1 MKIKDI
7 MSREVVS
14 LNANDSVEHAAE
26 MMRNYNIGSIPV
38 CDGEKVIGII
48 TDRDIAIRS
57 VADGQNFKNQKV
69 REIMTSNPVCASCQ
83 MSIDEAGRIMSERQ
97 IRRLPIVDKE
107 NLVGMV
113 SLGDL
118 AIDPKLS
125 SEAGDVLTE
134 ISEPSSQEF

>member
-26 MMRNYNIGSIPV
+26 MMRNYNIGSVPV

-69 REIMTSNPVCASCQ
+69 REIMTSNPVCASSQ
-83 MSIDEAGRIMSERQ
+83 MGIDEAGRIMSERQ

-118 AIDPKLS
+118 AVDPKLS

-134 ISEPSSQEF
+134 VSEPSSQEF